1 MTASRLPRRTKAA
14 SASTQRVS
22 KLLKDQIRSNY
33 NTIQLL
39 FNRNDTHNTG
49 KVDSRELLNVMARC
63 NVPMTEHQA
72 SEIVALLDPDDHGRS
87 AMLITDPVSN
97 ADNRSCQLLVL
108 VLLMLNL
115 CTVPHCRVLRL
126 DSGLHPEN
134 AWCSPVQN

>member
-1 MTASRLPRRTKAA
+1 MPAINLTCLHSLARVRRTHPPAGGKTGMTASRLPRRTKAA

-87 AMLITDPVSN
+87 AMLITDPVN
-97 ADNRSCQLLVL
+97 F
-108 VLLMLNL
+108 
-115 CTVPHCRVLRL
+115 
-126 DSGLHPEN
+126 
-134 AWCSPVQN
+134 